1 MPGEA
6 EIRSESQIKYQELSA
21 FRRRPTKYPCNFLPL
36 SGYNVP
42 INLNEN
48 ANWAGHYLIMPNY
61 TDFKNAITKKM
72 KDPQWST
79 AVIFLLT
86 LFLLFLWNS
95 FRNIEA
101 PWVYTIKYS
110 HFLVQL
116 DNNNIDS
123 VHIKNLEVKG
133 TFREQASI
141 SLTDATEPV
150 LVQNFQ
156 TNLPSFQGEE
166 LLAKLVEQGVI
177 IDIAPTAELSPFW
190 QFIVGL
196 LPWMVIIGI
205 WVFIMRRAQR
215 IQGGPGGLFSFGKSK
230 ARLHD
235 VQKPTITFKDVAGM
249 ENTKKDLKETI
260 EFLKN
265 PAKFKKLGA
274 KVPKG
279 ILLFGPPGTG
289 KTLLARAVAGEAGV
303 SFYSISGSE
312 FIEMFVGV
320 GASRV
325 RDMFQ
330 KAKTSQPSIIFID
343 EIDAVGRTRGAGYG
357 GGHDEREQTLNQ
369 LLSELDGFEPHEE
382 VIVIAAT
389 NRPDVLDPALLR
401 PGRFDRHIVIDR
413 PGWKD
418 RMAILVIHARGKMLA
433 ENLDLEGI
441 AKGTPGMT
449 GADLENL
456 VNEAALNAT
465 RENKNAIDSHDF
477 EEAKDKFLM
486 GAVRE
491 ETITDLEKR
500 ITAYHEAG
508 HTLVAR
514 ELPGTDPIH
523 KVSII
528 PRGMAMGVTQQ
539 LPEEDRHFYP
549 KTYLKNKLAVALGGR
564 VAEKIVFNDISTGA
578 QNDLKEASSLA
589 EKMVA
594 QWGMSDKVGPVS
606 LGRGEEHPFLGR
618 ELAQPKRYSE
628 DMAWLMDQEIRE
640 LLVGAESTADAI
652 LKKNRNILD
661 NLAEALLTEEVLD
674 RDDVERII
682 KAATG

>member
-1 MPGEA
+1 MNDKPDYKKIITE
-6 EIRSESQIKYQELSA
+6 KL
-21 FRRRPTKYPCNFLPL
+21 
-36 SGYNVP
+36 
-42 INLNEN
+42 
-48 ANWAGHYLIMPNY
+48 
-61 TDFKNAITKKM
+61 KN
-72 KDPQWST
+72 PQWRVAIAIILST
-79 AVIFLLT
+79 V
-86 LFLLFLWNS
+86 FLLFWSHISQDVGPKQYGISYSQFIEQLNANNIYS
-95 FRNIEA
+95 VTIQGMHIKGEFKKDVNIYLLVENIER
-101 PWVYTIKYS
+101 T
-110 HFLVQL
+110 
-116 DNNNIDS
+116 
-123 VHIKNLEVKG
+123 VK
-133 TFREQASI
+133 
-141 SLTDATEPV
+141 L
-150 LVQNFQ
+150 FQ
-156 TNLPSFQGEE
+156 TFLPSFQGEE
-166 LLAKLVEQGVI
+166 LLSKLREKGVLINVES
-177 IDIAPTAELSPFW
+177 PERMSPFW
-190 QFIVGL
+190 QVIAGIV
-196 LPWMVIIGI
+196 PWVLIIGI
-205 WVFIMRRAQR
+205 WILIMRGAQKV
-215 IQGGPGGLFSFGKSK
+215 QGGPGGLFSFGTSK
-230 ARLHD
+230 AKLHD
-235 VQKPTITFKDVAGM
+235 VKQTIVTFKDVAGM
-249 ENTKKDLKETI
+249 DSTKKDLKETI
-260 EFLKN
+260 EFLKE
-265 PAKFKKLGA
+265 PSKFKKLGA

-279 ILLFGPPGTG
+279 VLLFGPPGTG

-303 SFYSISGSE
+303 PFFSISASE

-330 KAKTSQPSIIFID
+330 KAKSFQPSIIFID
-343 EIDAVGRTRGAGYG
+343 EIDAVGRTRGTGLG

-401 PGRFDRHIVIDR
+401 PGRFDRHIIIDR

-418 RMAILVIHARGKMLA
+418 RKGILEVHVRNKILA
-433 ENLDLEGI
+433 EDVDLEDI

-456 VNEAALNAT
+456 ANEAALIAT
-465 RENKNAIDSHDF
+465 REDKDKIENNDF
-477 EEAKDKFLM
+477 EEAKDKILM

-491 ETITDLEKR
+491 ETINDMEKR

-549 KTYLKNKLAVALGGR
+549 KSYLMNKLAVALGGR
-564 VAEKIVFNDISTGA
+564 AAEKIVLNDVSTGA

-606 LGRGEEHPFLGR
+606 LGRGEEHPFLGK
-618 ELAQPKRYSE
+618 ELAQHKRYSE
-628 DMAWLMDQEIRE
+628 DMAWLMDQEIQK
-640 LLVGAESTADAI
+640 LIIDAESRAEEI
-652 LKKNRNILD
+652 LRAKRKVLD
-661 NLAEALLTEEVLD
+661 RLAETLIKEEILD

-682 KAATG
+682 SASDLN